1 MDFYNLSSANKL
13 RRSMLNLE
21 HSESLN
27 SRIKMQDATA
37 FSRVGFRGQGV
48 ERFLAEQGL
57 AVPSAPNQSV
67 LSDTGLVVLRLSKT
81 EFWILDTD
89 NAQHELIAALELASK
104 GLSQVYRLYCQ
115 HSHAFFL
122 IRGKEISNLF
132 AKICGVDLSESAFAV
147 TSIAQTSVARTNA
160 IVVRQERN
168 DEAFFLLLS
177 DLASSQYLWDAIVD
191 AATEF
196 A

>member
-13 RRSMLNLE
+13 RRSMLNVEQSNL
-21 HSESLN
+21 LN
-27 SRIKMQDATA
+27 SSIKLQDGTA

-48 ERFLAEQGL
+48 ERFLVDQGL

-67 LSDTGLVVLRLSKT
+67 LSDTGLVILRLSKT
-81 EFWILDTD
+81 EFWILDID
-89 NAQHELIAALELASK
+89 NAQDEIIEALELASK

-115 HSHAFFL
+115 HSHAFFVL
-122 IRGKEISNLF
+122 AGKDLSNMF
-132 AKICGVDLSESAFAV
+132 AKICGVDLSEGAFSV

-160 IVVRQERN
+160 IVVRQDKNGE
-168 DEAFFLLLS
+168 EVFLLLS

-191 AATEF
+191 ASKEF
-196 A
+196 T